1 MNHSGGIVLVGALAS
16 AAAGCIIPDTDID
29 VQPNRTNPGTV
40 RIVQA
45 VPLTQEA
52 DDACGLEPGLE
63 VCLVPPFTVVPG
75 LIEVENQAFCVCEG
89 GRDLNALGGFDIY
102 VEDPDVTSEGD
113 PRDDIFGVFLLDAPA
128 DAQQVAPFIAYTNF
142 LPSNRPAQRVPLGGA
157 GTYAQPI
164 ERPPTNLK
172 SWTLGIE
179 TAVDL
184 CNDNNGTAL
193 EPGLH
198 SLRIIVTD
206 RPWPFPVE
214 LGPQGEPSVE
224 GDGFARDETED
235 PLVGIPDT
243 VAGASHAAANF
254 VFRCEDEASEAG
266 AAVCNCEEVEG

>member
-1 MNHSGGIVLVGALAS
+1 MIRSRGLVLVGALAS

-45 VPLTQEA
+45 VALTEQA
-52 DDACGLEPGLE
+52 DEACGLEPGLV
-63 VCLVPPFTVVPG
+63 VCPQPPFTVAPG
-75 LIEVENQAFCVCEG
+75 LLEVENQAFCVCEG

-102 VEDPDVTSEGD
+102 VEDPDVTAEGD
-113 PRDDIFGVFLLDAPA
+113 PRDDIFGVFLLDAPPHA
-128 DAQQVAPFIAYTNF
+128 EQVAPFIAYTNL
-142 LPSNRPAQRVPLGGA
+142 LPSNLAAQRVPLGG

-193 EPGLH
+193 EQGLH
-198 SLRIIVTD
+198 SLRLVVTD

-214 LGPQGEPSVE
+214 LEDGEPVRE
-224 GDGFARDETED
+224 GDGFARDETEA

-254 VFRCEDEASEAG
+254 VFRCVDEATEEG
-266 AAVCNCEEVEG
+266 ASVCNCEEVEG